1 MGGDVLINTP
11 LLATR
16 ENVKPQIKVGK
27 VVASSVLSIIPF
39 SATRGKT
46 WLLRST
52 KWLFPTC
59 CCCLGLALLVSRSS
73 PLARREHGDKGEKGV
88 LEVLRE

>member
-16 ENVKPQIKVGK
+16 ENVKPRIKVGK
-27 VVASSVLSIIPF
+27 VVASSVLSIIQF
-39 SATRGKT
+39 LATRGKA

-59 CCCLGLALLVSRSS
+59 CCCCTVVQKKERQSKAG
-73 PLARREHGDKGEKGV
+73 K
-88 LEVLRE
+88 

>member
-1 MGGDVLINTP
+1 MGGDVLFNTP

-16 ENVKPQIKVGK
+16 RNVKPQIKVGK

>member
-16 ENVKPQIKVGK
+16 RNVKPQIKVGK

-52 KWLFPTC
+52 KRLFPTC